1 MLFHRSAPAYWR
13 ETIYSREQA
22 MSLFQPGQYWS
33 QVGTAM
39 VCAILA
45 ISTFAPAHARHK
57 PEESAPAITE
67 PSPSSPR
74 LSVPEYQSPLS
85 AFKPY
90 QENDSPGW
98 KELNDRVGELGG
110 WRYYAREAFESEKM
124 EKDSK

>member
-1 MLFHRSAPAYWR
+1 
-13 ETIYSREQA
+13 
-22 MSLFQPGQYWS
+22 MSLFQPGLS
-33 QVGTAM
+33 RFRAGTAT

-45 ISTFAPAHARHK
+45 ISTIAPVHARHK

-67 PSPSSPR
+67 SSPSTPR
-74 LSVPEYQSPLS
+74 LRVPEYQSPLT
-85 AFKPY
+85 AYKPY
-90 QENDSPGW
+90 QEKDSPGW